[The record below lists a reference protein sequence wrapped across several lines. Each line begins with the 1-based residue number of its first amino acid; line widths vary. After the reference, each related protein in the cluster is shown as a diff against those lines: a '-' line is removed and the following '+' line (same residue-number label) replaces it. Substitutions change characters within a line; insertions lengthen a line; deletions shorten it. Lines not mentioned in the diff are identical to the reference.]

1 MLVPLRLV
9 IGLVIKLVVL
19 EIAKRSENLL
29 HDHVS
34 SCQGLLLDFGGLDS
48 IAENLNQQVFV
59 KLVYRLLSTHPFQK
73 R

>member
-1 MLVPLRLV
+1 MLVPLLLV
-9 IGLVIKLVVL
+9 IGLVIKLVVK
-19 EIAKRSENLL
+19 EIPKRSENLL
-29 HDHVS
+29 HDHVR